1 MQQVTPD
8 EAKARLTELI
18 AAALRGERVV
28 IAEDDQHAVQ
38 LVPTTAASHAR
49 HAGTARGMIVMSDDF
64 DASLTDFAE
73 YSARLLLR
81 SADLTPSRFPS
92 CLLLPLAPPAPHG

>member
-28 IAEDDQHAVQ
+28 IAEDDQHTVQ
-38 LVPTTAASHAR
+38 LVPAPAVSRPR

-64 DASLTDFAE
+64 DA
-73 YSARLLLR
+73 
-81 SADLTPSRFPS
+81 
-92 CLLLPLAPPAPHG
+92 PL

>member
-28 IAEDDQHAVQ
+28 IGEDEQHAVQ
-38 LVPTTAASHAR
+38 LVPATTASRPR
-49 HAGTARGMIVMSDDF
+49 HAGTARGMIVISSDF
-64 DASLTDFAE
+64 DAPLTDFAE
-73 YSARLLLR
+73 YSA
-81 SADLTPSRFPS
+81 
-92 CLLLPLAPPAPHG
+92 

>member
-8 EAKARLTELI
+8 EAKARLAELI

-38 LVPTTAASHAR
+38 LVLATSAAYPR
-49 HAGTARGMIVMSDDF
+49 RAGTARGMIVMSADF
-64 DASLTDFAE
+64 DAPLTDFSE
-73 YSARLLLR
+73 YLY
-81 SADLTPSRFPS
+81 
-92 CLLLPLAPPAPHG
+92 

>member
-8 EAKARLTELI
+8 EARARLTELI

-38 LVPTTAASHAR
+38 LVPATTGSRAR
-49 HAGTARGMIVMSDDF
+49 RAGTARGMIVMSNDF
-64 DASLTDFAE
+64 DAPLTDFSE
-73 YSARLLLR
+73 YSA
-81 SADLTPSRFPS
+81 
-92 CLLLPLAPPAPHG
+92 

>member
-28 IAEDDQHAVQ
+28 IGEDDQHAVQ
-38 LVPTTAASHAR
+38 LVPTNGAPHPR
-49 HAGTARGMIVMSDDF
+49 RAGTGRGMIVMSDDF
-64 DASLTDFAE
+64 DAPLTDFAE
-73 YSARLLLR
+73 YSA
-81 SADLTPSRFPS
+81 
-92 CLLLPLAPPAPHG
+92 